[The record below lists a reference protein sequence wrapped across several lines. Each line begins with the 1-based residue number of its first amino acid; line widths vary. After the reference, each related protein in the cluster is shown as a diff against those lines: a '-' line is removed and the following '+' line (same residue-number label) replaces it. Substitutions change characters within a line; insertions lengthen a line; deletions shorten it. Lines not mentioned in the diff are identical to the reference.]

1 MVSSLSRERGRN
13 SEQIWTPPL
22 GEPTAFLNVGIIIPL
37 SSEKMREDIVSSY
50 SKNENLHRPC
60 AIKVTTFPTVHFWKF
75 SFFLPITIGNWVK
88 FLRVDQKKCKMGWMI
103 SNGIFPF
110 TGKGQEFWTDLDPT
124 PRWTHG
130 VPKCWHNNSPFFWK
144 NEGRYC
150 IIILKKWELAQTMC
164 YKSHYFYLSAL
175 KIMRSN

>member
-50 SKNENLHRPC
+50 SKNENL
-60 AIKVTTFPTVHFWKF
+60 
-75 SFFLPITIGNWVK
+75 
-88 FLRVDQKKCKMGWMI
+88 
-103 SNGIFPF
+103 
-110 TGKGQEFWTDLDPT
+110 
-124 PRWTHG
+124 
-130 VPKCWHNNSPFFWK
+130 
-144 NEGRYC
+144 
-150 IIILKKWELAQTMC
+150 C
-164 YKSHYFYLSAL
+164 YKSYYFYLSAL

>member
-60 AIKVTTFPTVHFWKF
+60 AIKVTTFTC
-75 SFFLPITIGNWVK
+75 
-88 FLRVDQKKCKMGWMI
+88 LR
-103 SNGIFPF
+103 
-110 TGKGQEFWTDLDPT
+110 
-124 PRWTHG
+124 
-130 VPKCWHNNSPFFWK
+130 
-144 NEGRYC
+144 
-150 IIILKKWELAQTMC
+150 
-164 YKSHYFYLSAL
+164 
-175 KIMRSN
+175 